1 MQIVVYLMILL
12 PIVLAL
18 FDISRPFFGSPYS
31 AFASPNIPS
40 TPTFSNVSGT
50 YVLPNVGFRITFPP
64 GWSGIDLGVTVLV
77 APTGINPKT
86 GVLNTSNNLEKVYL
100 ILARSNTSDI
110 VGNPDDRNLSDYHQY
125 VKDSAKRIGCKVL
138 SDEFVKLNGI
148 SSERVIGKC
157 GSLEEVSMLTY
168 VIASGKNVIFVG
180 LKGLTPAFD
189 HNYETFMQS
198 LKTMKIDDRSDIK
211 TLISK
216 SYPPG

>member
-1 MQIVVYLMILL
+1 MQIVVYLMIVL
-12 PIVLAL
+12 PILLAL
-18 FDISRPFFGSPYS
+18 FDISSPFFGSPYS
-31 AFASPNIPS
+31 AFASPNVPS
-40 TPTFSNVSGT
+40 TAALGNVSGT

-86 GVLNTSNNLEKVYL
+86 GVLNTSSDLGKVYL

-110 VGNPDDRNLSDYHQY
+110 VRNPDNRNLSGYHEY
-125 VKDSAKRIGCKVL
+125 VNDSAKRIGCKVL

-148 SSERVIGKC
+148 SSERVTGKC
-157 GSLEEVSMLTY
+157 GSLEEESMLTY
-168 VIASGKNVIFVG
+168 AIAAGKNVIFVG

-189 HNYETFMQS
+189 YNYETFMQS

-211 TLISK
+211 ILISK
-216 SYPPG
+216 SYPPE